1 MGNVIKTVR
10 STGSDYWAAHV
21 GGEKIK
27 TDGLKQDTRT
37 DVIKYPLMTYLSPD
51 YELKNKLQNFRNSHF
66 RNSRF
71 CKKVHMEKPM
81 KYVAFSQ
88 TKYKINAR
96 NSC

>member
-1 MGNVIKTVR
+1 
-10 STGSDYWAAHV
+10 
-21 GGEKIK
+21 
-27 TDGLKQDTRT
+27 
-37 DVIKYPLMTYLSPD
+37 MTYLSPD

-66 RNSRF
+66 

-81 KYVAFSQ
+81 KYVAISQ